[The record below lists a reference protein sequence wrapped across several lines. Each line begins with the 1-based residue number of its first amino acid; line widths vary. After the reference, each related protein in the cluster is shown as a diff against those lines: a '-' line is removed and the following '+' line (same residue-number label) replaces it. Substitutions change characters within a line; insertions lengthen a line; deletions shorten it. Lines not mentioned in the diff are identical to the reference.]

1 VVVGV
6 ADDLGYGYATPNAVQ
21 RAAQSFGSTRPGA
34 WIFSKSL
41 ARADRLI
48 DRLTGG
54 RTSSPELLAGLPVLQ
69 VTMTGRKSGLPRT
82 TPLIAVPLRDTLAL
96 LGTNFGQPHT
106 PAWVYN
112 LEADPHVRVSYRGV
126 TRDLVVRPPSDE
138 EAQEIWAA
146 SRTLYGGY
154 EKYRERIS
162 GRAIR
167 LFVLEAA

>member
-1 VVVGV
+1 
-6 ADDLGYGYATPNAVQ
+6 
-21 RAAQSFGSTRPGA
+21 
-34 WIFSKSL
+34 
-41 ARADRLI
+41 
-48 DRLTGG
+48 
-54 RTSSPELLAGLPVLQ
+54 
-69 VTMTGRKSGLPRT
+69 LPRT